1 MLEKTKGVLVRIF
14 YLLFGVTF
22 GYLFIQNFIQDIS
35 ANYEL
40 NRLIYFGLG
49 IVVFLVWYLIYK
61 LIQKYYD
68 LLSPKQELFL
78 LLGTFVLFC
87 VIILLVLLF
96 LKMPPEWDYKIVY
109 NQARSYI
116 LTGDRTTIGGSNLYL
131 QYHSNNIG
139 LFVLWVAV
147 FGFFNLFGY
156 TDFLTVATLVN
167 ALAIGVSIFLMYL
180 CIRKILDKKKAYFAL
195 IVSLFFVPLFT
206 YIPIFYTD
214 TISLPFVMLIL
225 YMYLSLDK
233 EKMCCRKNVL
243 LFIAILLL
251 SFFGAKIKMTVL
263 VITIAIFIHFI
274 FTNKFKHILITC
286 IISLL
291 LLPSFSYAWEK
302 AIMENESFNI
312 VVNDY
317 GAIPWQHYLMMGVQ
331 RKDEQIDQTRCIGGY
346 NYKDFERTLFYKTS
360 EESKQY
366 NIEEYKRRVKEY
378 GFVGYFE
385 YLTKKAVNAWGEG
398 SYFTDY
404 VYKFDYEKPSWFK
417 KAIRGIDSN
426 WLLYF
431 EQGVSEAMLLIFG
444 LYGIMMAFK
453 KKKIDSKVIIPI
465 AIYGIFIVLLLWE
478 NRSRYLFN
486 YILIFISLITLFFSE
501 FDRKRILSALGKIVK
516 RKSVSDKKINK
527 KHA

>member
-1 MLEKTKGVLVRIF
+1 MLDKTKVILIRIF
-14 YLLFGVTF
+14 YLLFGLTF
-22 GYLFIQNFIQDIS
+22 SYLFIQTFIQNIS

-40 NRLIYFGLG
+40 NKLIYFGLG
-49 IVVFLVWYLIYK
+49 IGVFLIWCLIYK

-68 LLSPKQELFL
+68 LLSPKQEFFL
-78 LLGTFVLFC
+78 LLGTFIVFC

-109 NQARSYI
+109 NQAKSYI
-116 LTGDRTTIGGSNLYL
+116 LTGDRTKLAGSSLYL
-131 QYHSNNIG
+131 QYHANNIG
-139 LFVLWVAV
+139 LFVFWVV
-147 FGFFNLFGY
+147 IFGFFNLFGY

-167 ALAIGVSIFLMYL
+167 AVAIGVSIFLMYL
-180 CIRKILDKKKAYFAL
+180 CIRKMLDKKKAYFTL
-195 IVSLFFVPLFT
+195 IVSLFFVPIFT

-214 TISLPFVMLIL
+214 TISLPFIMLGL
-225 YMYLSLDK
+225 YMYLSLNK
-233 EKMCCRKNVL
+233 EKVFCMRNIL
-243 LFIAILLL
+243 LFFGIVLV
-251 SFFGAKIKMTVL
+251 SFLGAKIKMTVWIML
-263 VITIAIFIHFI
+263 IAILIHFI
-274 FTNKFKHILITC
+274 FTNKLKHIVVMLFA
-286 IISLL
+286 LL
-291 LLPSFSYAWEK
+291 LLIPSFSFGWQK
-302 AIMENESFNI
+302 LVMENKGFNI

-331 RKDEQIDQTRCIGGY
+331 RKGEQIDQTRCVGGY

-360 EESKQY
+360 EESKKY
-366 NIEEYKRRVKEY
+366 NIEEYKHRVKEY
-378 GFVGYFE
+378 GFLGYIE

-404 VYKFDYEKPSWFK
+404 VYKFDYEAPNTFK

-431 EQGVSEAMLLIFG
+431 QQGVSEAMLLIFG

-453 KKKIDSKVIIPI
+453 KNKIDSKIIIPI
-465 AIYGIFIVLLLWE
+465 AIYGIFIALLFWE

-501 FDRKRILSALGKIVK
+501 FDRKRILAALGKII
-516 RKSVSDKKINK
+516 RKKKITNK
-527 KHA
+527 